1 MTTRDATQSRW
12 RRFPALAR
20 SPRLELV
27 LLALVIF
34 ALPLFIWPGVT
45 EYNYAKCIFLLIALS
60 LVTVVHVAG
69 AARRREH
76 TLHVPWIAFPVLGLV
91 AVSLLS
97 LLGATNAR
105 VGVQSLVVVLAF
117 LQFAFLVVNVV
128 RERRDV
134 TLLLSALFA
143 SACLVALHAFL
154 QYLGTLPGTGSST
167 EAANMIATMGNQD
180 AVGGFLAYLL
190 LPAIILVNRSHTW
203 PLRFVTALLV
213 LFCLAAVLMT
223 HQTGVLLGLLAA
235 VVAILIGWVLFPPGP
250 ERQKR
255 SLLPILLLVLVGAL
269 LATTA
274 FFFLTSPGGTST
286 DGTSRVGLLWEAN
299 AGNDRAYYWSIGW
312 TMLKEHP
319 VAGAG
324 LGNYKIDYM
333 TSEAAYLAEP
343 GATPPNATPLNAAQ
357 AHSDYVQAAAEL
369 GSLGALAVVA
379 LLLVLALSLW
389 KRLRQRVGENRF
401 DLLLLSGG
409 VLVFLVHALVGFPA
423 HWAAP
428 ALAALLLGSL
438 ALSPAY
444 GTSATLQIRLT
455 RRALRVGLI
464 FSVLAGLAVSIV
476 AGRDLAANILQL
488 RGTRYVQMGQDQ
500 MGLDTLRQS
509 IALDFAPRQ
518 SYFYLASAQYRLGKY
533 DDALNSLAMCFSRFP
548 DENAYLLYADL
559 AAGLGQLDR
568 GLEILD
574 FLLSTSPLP
583 DHENKARYVRALVLR
598 EKGDLA
604 GSEAALRELIAKAP
618 KYEASYGALAEI
630 LSRSGRVDEAREFY
644 LNALS
649 LIDAALPTAVAALE
663 ERRDTPMTYST
674 YAEMRDLVERLT
686 REKDV
691 VLRGLEALGAHTP

>member
-45 EYNYAKCIFLLIALS
+45 EYNHAKCIFLLIALS

-69 AARRREH
+69 AARRGEH

-91 AVSLLS
+91 VASLVS

-154 QYLGTLPGTGSST
+154 QYFGILPGSGSPGAYS
-167 EAANMIATMGNQD
+167 MIATMGNPD
-180 AVGGFLAYLL
+180 AVGGFLSYTL
-190 LPAIILVNRSHTW
+190 LPAILLIDRSRTW
-203 PLRFVTALLV
+203 LLRFAVALLV

-223 HQTGVLLGLLAA
+223 HQTGVLLGLLVA
-235 VVAILIGWVLFPPGP
+235 VTAILIGWALFPPGLV
-250 ERQKR
+250 RQKR
-255 SLLPILLLVLVGAL
+255 VLAPILLLVLVGAL
-269 LATTA
+269 LAAAATA
-274 FFFLTSPGGTST
+274 VFVRSPGSPST
-286 DGTSRVGLLWEAN
+286 DGTSWVGRLWKAN
-299 AGNDRAYYWSIGW
+299 SGGARAYFWSVGW
-312 TMLKEHP
+312 TMFKEHP
-319 VAGAG
+319 VTGAG
-324 LGNYKIDYM
+324 LGNYKLDYM
-333 TSEAAYLAEP
+333 TSKAAYLAQP
-343 GATPPNATPLNAAQ
+343 GATLPAASLPNAAQ
-357 AHSDYVQAAAEL
+357 AHNDVVQVAAEL
-369 GSLGALAVVA
+369 GSLGILAVVG
-379 LLLVLALSLW
+379 LLLVLATSLW
-389 KRLRQRVGENRF
+389 QRLRRNNEGRNRL
-401 DLLLLSGG
+401 DVLLLSGG
-409 VLVFLVHALVGFPA
+409 VVVFLVHTLVGFPA
-423 HWAAP
+423 HLAAP

-444 GTSATLQIRLT
+444 GTSATVQSRLT

-464 FSVLAGLAVSIV
+464 FSVLAGLAVSLV

-500 MGLDTLRQS
+500 MGLDTLRRS

-568 GLEILD
+568 GLEILG

-583 DHENKARYVRALVLR
+583 DHANKARYVRALVLR
-598 EKGDLA
+598 EKGDLV

-618 KYEASYGALAEI
+618 RYEASYIALGEIAAESSRGSEARGLYEKALALVE
-630 LSRSGRVDEAREFY
+630 
-644 LNALS
+644 
-649 LIDAALPTAVAALE
+649 AALPAA
-663 ERRDTPMTYST
+663 RAAPPAPHR
-674 YAEMRDLVERLT
+674 
-686 REKDV
+686 
-691 VLRGLEALGAHTP
+691 